1 MSQHA
6 LLLRQLRRTFGG
18 PDGVPPGLERFL
30 DQVSASYQQFDQD
43 RKLTDHAMAVSSSEL
58 ATANAGLHAQNQ
70 RNEAV
75 LARLRQTLR
84 NLHPE
89 SANEG
94 AGEDLLG
101 MAEAI
106 ERLVT
111 ERQTIERAL
120 RQAKEAA
127 DAASRAKSE
136 FLANMSHE
144 IRTPLNGIIGTVNLL
159 KGSALDPQQLH
170 YATLASESGE
180 NLLALINDILDFS
193 KIEAGKLAI
202 ETVDFDLARLLSD
215 LSGGFRLRAEQKK
228 LTFTCALAAE
238 VPPLLQ
244 GDPGR
249 LRQILLNLAGNAL
262 KFTGTGEVAVR
273 IVLTERLSDSVQL
286 RFSVRDTG
294 IGIPADKLGG
304 LFQKFTQADASTT
317 RKFGG
322 TGLGLAICKQ
332 LVELMGGQ
340 IGVNSREGEGSEFWF
355 TLRLACQTA
364 PALGEVAAPAEP
376 VPTAKLALLPG
387 QKSARVLVAEDNFIN
402 QEIIRALLGL
412 LGLAPDLVGDG
423 LEAVQAAAA
432 GNYDLIFMDMQMPEL
447 DGYEATQRIRAN
459 ASASGTGLERVP
471 IIAMTA
477 NAMLGDREKCLEAGM
492 DDYISKPID
501 TVALVGILQRWLPV
515 RD

>member
-18 PDGVPPGLERFL
+18 PEGVPPGLERFL
-30 DQVSASYQQFDQD
+30 EQVSASYQQFDQD
-43 RKLTDHAMAVSSSEL
+43 RKFTDHAMSVSSLEL

-75 LARLRQTLR
+75 LARLRQTIGL
-84 NLHPE
+84 LHPDG
-89 SANEG
+89 G
-94 AGEDLLG
+94 AGEAAGADLLG
-101 MAEAI
+101 LADAI
-106 ERLVT
+106 EHLVT
-111 ERQTIERAL
+111 ERQAIEAAL
-120 RQAKEAA
+120 RQAKDAA

-159 KGSALDPQQLH
+159 KASALDPQQRH
-170 YATLASESGE
+170 YANLAGTSGE
-180 NLLALINDILDFS
+180 NLLELINDILDFS

-202 ETVDFDLARLLSD
+202 ETVDFNLGRLLTD
-215 LSGGFRLRAEQKK
+215 LSGGLSLRAEQKK
-228 LTFTCALAAE
+228 LTFTCEAADD
-238 VPPLLQ
+238 VPLQLQ
-244 GDPGR
+244 GDPNR
-249 LRQILLNLAGNAL
+249 VRQVLLNLTGNAL
-262 KFTGTGEVAVR
+262 KFTGSGAVAVR
-273 IVLTERLSDSVQL
+273 IQLVERKVDSAQL

-294 IGIPADKLGG
+294 IGIPADKLGS

-340 IGVNSREGEGSEFWF
+340 IGVNSWEGEGSEFWF
-355 TLRLACQTA
+355 TLRLAIQEA
-364 PALGEVAAPAEP
+364 PVAGGGAAPP
-376 VPTAKLALLPG
+376 QLALLPG
-387 QKSARVLVAEDNFIN
+387 QTSARVLVAEDNFIN
-402 QEIIRALLGL
+402 QEIIRAVLGM

-423 LEAVQAAAA
+423 LEAVRTAAE

-447 DGYEATQRIRAN
+447 DGYEATQRIRA
-459 ASASGTGLERVP
+459 SGAEHAGVP

-477 NAMLGDREKCLEAGM
+477 NAMIGDREKCIEAGM

-501 TVALVGILQRWLPV
+501 TAVLVGLLQRWLPV

>member
-18 PDGVPPGLERFL
+18 PDAVPPGLELFL
-30 DQVSASYQQFDQD
+30 EQVSASYQQFDQD

-58 ATANAGLHAQNQ
+58 AAANAGLHAQNQ

-75 LARLRQTLR
+75 LARLRQTLQR
-84 NLHPE
+84 LHPE
-89 SANEG
+89 SAG
-94 AGEDLLG
+94 ASAGADVLG

-106 ERLVT
+106 ERLVA
-111 ERQTIERAL
+111 ERQSIERDL
-120 RQAKEAA
+120 HQAKDAA

-202 ETVDFDLARLLSD
+202 ETVDFDLARMLSD
-215 LSGGFRLRAEQKK
+215 LGGGFSLRAEQKK
-228 LTFTCALAAE
+228 LTFTSTLAAE
-238 VPPLLQ
+238 IPILLQ

-262 KFTGTGEVAVR
+262 KFTGTGEVAMR
-273 IVLTERLSDSVQL
+273 IDLVDRLTDSVQL

-294 IGIPADKLGG
+294 IGIPAEKLGG

-340 IGVNSREGEGSEFWF
+340 IGVSSRDGEGSEFWF
-355 TLRLACQTA
+355 TLRLACQ
-364 PALGEVAAPAEP
+364 AAPAPAPATP

-423 LEAVQAAAA
+423 LEAVQATAT

-447 DGYEATQRIRAN
+447 DGYEATQRIRIR
-459 ASASGTGLERVP
+459 ASGEGLARVP

>member
-1 MSQHA
+1 MTLHP
-6 LLLRQLRRTFGG
+6 LLLRQLRRTFGS
-18 PDGVPPGLERFL
+18 PEGVPPGLERFL
-30 DQVSASYQQFDQD
+30 EQVSASYQQFDQD
-43 RKLTDHAMAVSSSEL
+43 RKLTDHAMAVSSLEL

-75 LARLRQTLR
+75 LARLRQTIGL
-84 NLHPE
+84 LHPDG
-89 SANEG
+89 G
-94 AGEDLLG
+94 AGEAAGADLLG
-101 MAEAI
+101 LADAI
-106 ERLVT
+106 ERLVA

-120 RQAKEAA
+120 RQAKDAA
-127 DAASRAKSE
+127 EAASRAKSE

-159 KGSALDPQQLH
+159 KATALDPQQRH
-170 YATLASESGE
+170 YANLAGTSGE
-180 NLLALINDILDFS
+180 NLLELINDILDFS

-202 ETVDFDLARLLSD
+202 ETIDFDLGRLLTD
-215 LSGGFRLRAEQKK
+215 LSGGLSLRAEQKK
-228 LTFTCALAAE
+228 LTFTCEAAAD
-238 VPPLLQ
+238 VPLQLQ
-244 GDPGR
+244 GDPNR
-249 LRQILLNLAGNAL
+249 VRQILLNLTGNAL
-262 KFTGTGEVAVR
+262 KFTGSGEVAVR
-273 IVLTERLSDSVQL
+273 IQLMERKADSAQL

-294 IGIPADKLGG
+294 IGIAAEKLGE

-355 TLRLACQTA
+355 TLRLAFQQVPVA
-364 PALGEVAAPAEP
+364 SAAPPEP
-376 VPTAKLALLPG
+376 AATAKLALLPG

-412 LGLAPDLVGDG
+412 LGLAPELVGDG
-423 LEAVQAAAA
+423 VEAVRAVNE
-432 GNYDLIFMDMQMPEL
+432 GNYDLVFMDMQMPEL
-447 DGYEATQRIRAN
+447 DGYEATQRIRA
-459 ASASGTGLERVP
+459 AETGRARVP
-471 IIAMTA
+471 IVAMTA
-477 NAMLGDREKCLEAGM
+477 NAMQGDREKCLEAGM

>member
-1 MSQHA
+1 MTQHP

-18 PDGVPPGLERFL
+18 PEGVPPGLERFL
-30 DQVSASYQQFDQD
+30 EQVSASYQQFDQD
-43 RKLTDHAMAVSSSEL
+43 RKLTDHAMSVSSLEL
-58 ATANAGLHAQNQ
+58 ATANADLHAQNQ

-75 LARLRQTLR
+75 LARLRQTIGL
-84 NLHPE
+84 LHPDG
-89 SANEG
+89 G
-94 AGEDLLG
+94 AKEAAGADLLG
-101 MAEAI
+101 LADAI

-120 RQAKEAA
+120 RQAKDAA

-144 IRTPLNGIIGTVNLL
+144 IRTPLNGIIGTINLL
-159 KGSALDPQQLH
+159 KASALDRHQLH
-170 YATLASESGE
+170 YVNLASTSGE
-180 NLLALINDILDFS
+180 NLLELINDILDFS

-202 ETVDFDLARLLSD
+202 ETLDFNLGRLLGD
-215 LSGGFRLRAEQKK
+215 LSAGLALRAEQKK
-228 LTFTCALAAE
+228 LTFTCEAE
-238 VPPLLQ
+238 DDVPLKLQ
-244 GDPGR
+244 GDPNR
-249 LRQILLNLAGNAL
+249 VRQVLLNLTGNAL
-262 KFTGTGEVAVR
+262 KFTGSGEVAVR
-273 IVLTERLSDSVQL
+273 IQLVERKTDSAQL

-294 IGIPADKLGG
+294 IGIAADKLGG
-304 LFQKFTQADASTT
+304 LFEKFTQADASTT
-317 RKFGG
+317 RRFGG

-355 TLRLACQTA
+355 TLRLAY
-364 PALGEVAAPAEP
+364 PAAAPFVSSTAAAEP
-376 VPTAKLALLPG
+376 MVPAKLALLPG

-412 LGLAPDLVGDG
+412 LGLTPELVVNGV
-423 LEAVQAAAA
+423 EAVQALKE
-432 GNYDLIFMDMQMPEL
+432 GNYDLVIMDMQMPEL
-447 DGYEATQRIRAN
+447 DGYEATRRIRTAE
-459 ASASGTGLERVP
+459 TGARVP

-477 NAMLGDREKCLEAGM
+477 NAMIGDREKCLDAGM

-501 TVALVGILQRWLPV
+501 TSVLVGVLQRWLPV

>member
-1 MSQHA
+1 MTQHP

-18 PDGVPPGLERFL
+18 PEGVPPGLERFL
-30 DQVSASYQQFDQD
+30 EQVSASYQQFDQD
-43 RKLTDHAMAVSSSEL
+43 RKLTDHAMSVSSLEL
-58 ATANAGLHAQNQ
+58 ATANADLHAQNQ

-75 LARLRQTLR
+75 LARLRQTIGL
-84 NLHPE
+84 LHPDG
-89 SANEG
+89 G
-94 AGEDLLG
+94 AKEAAGADLLG
-101 MAEAI
+101 LADAI

-120 RQAKEAA
+120 RQAKDAA

-144 IRTPLNGIIGTVNLL
+144 IRTPLNGIIGTINLL
-159 KGSALDPQQLH
+159 KASALDRHQLH
-170 YATLASESGE
+170 YVNLASTSGE
-180 NLLALINDILDFS
+180 NLLELINDILDFS

-202 ETVDFDLARLLSD
+202 ETLDFNLGRLLGD
-215 LSGGFRLRAEQKK
+215 LSAGLALRAEQKK
-228 LTFTCALAAE
+228 LTFTCEAE
-238 VPPLLQ
+238 DDVPLKLQ
-244 GDPGR
+244 GDPNR
-249 LRQILLNLAGNAL
+249 VRQVLLNLTGNAL
-262 KFTGTGEVAVR
+262 KFTGSGEVAVR
-273 IVLTERLSDSVQL
+273 IQLVERKTDTAQL

-294 IGIPADKLGG
+294 IGIAADKLGG
-304 LFQKFTQADASTT
+304 LFEKFTQADASTT
-317 RKFGG
+317 RRFGG

-355 TLRLACQTA
+355 TLRLAY
-364 PALGEVAAPAEP
+364 PAAAPFVSSTAAAEP
-376 VPTAKLALLPG
+376 MVPAKLALLPG

-412 LGLAPDLVGDG
+412 LGLTPELVVNGV
-423 LEAVQAAAA
+423 EAVQALKE
-432 GNYDLIFMDMQMPEL
+432 GNYDLVIMDMQMPEL
-447 DGYEATQRIRAN
+447 DGYEATRRIRTAE
-459 ASASGTGLERVP
+459 TGARVP

-477 NAMLGDREKCLEAGM
+477 NAMIGDREKCLDAGM

-501 TVALVGILQRWLPV
+501 TSVLVGVLQRWLPV

>member
-1 MSQHA
+1 MTQHA

-18 PDGVPPGLERFL
+18 PEGVPPGLERFL
-30 DQVSASYQQFDQD
+30 EQVSASYQQFDQD
-43 RKLTDHAMAVSSSEL
+43 RKLTDHAMSVSSLEL

-75 LARLRQTLR
+75 LLRLRQTIGL
-84 NLHPE
+84 LHP
-89 SANEG
+89 AGG
-94 AGEDLLG
+94 AGEAAGADLLG
-101 MAEAI
+101 LADAI

-111 ERQTIERAL
+111 ERQAIEGAL
-120 RQAKEAA
+120 RQAKDAA

-144 IRTPLNGIIGTVNLL
+144 IRTPLNGIIGMINLL
-159 KGSALDPQQLH
+159 KSSALDPQQRH
-170 YATLASESGE
+170 YANLASTSGE
-180 NLLALINDILDFS
+180 NLLELINDILDFS
-193 KIEAGKLAI
+193 KIEAGKLTI
-202 ETVDFDLARLLSD
+202 ETIDFDLSRLLAD
-215 LSGGFRLRAEQKK
+215 LFDGLSLRAEQKK
-228 LTFTCALAAE
+228 LTFTCEADDD
-238 VPPLLQ
+238 VPLKLQ
-244 GDPGR
+244 GDPNR
-249 LRQILLNLAGNAL
+249 VRQVLLNLTGNAL
-262 KFTGTGEVAVR
+262 KFTGSGEVAVR
-273 IVLTERLSDSVQL
+273 IQLAERKMDSAQL

-294 IGIPADKLGG
+294 IGIAADKLGE

-317 RKFGG
+317 RRFGG

-355 TLRLACQTA
+355 TLRLAFQQA
-364 PALGEVAAPAEP
+364 PVAEIGVVAAEP
-376 VPTAKLALLPG
+376 VPTSKLALLPG

-412 LGLAPDLVGDG
+412 LGLVPELVGDG
-423 LEAVQAAAA
+423 VEAVRAVNE
-432 GNYDLIFMDMQMPEL
+432 GNYDLVFMDMQMPEL
-447 DGYEATQRIRAN
+447 DGYEATQRIRA
-459 ASASGTGLERVP
+459 AATGRARVP

-477 NAMLGDREKCLEAGM
+477 NAMIGDREKCLEAGM

>member
-1 MSQHA
+1 MTQHP

-18 PDGVPPGLERFL
+18 PEGVPHGLERFL
-30 DQVSASYQQFDQD
+30 EQVSASYQQFDQD
-43 RKLTDHAMAVSSSEL
+43 RKLTDHAMSVSSLEL

-75 LARLRQTLR
+75 LARLRQTIGL
-84 NLHPE
+84 LHPDG
-89 SANEG
+89 G
-94 AGEDLLG
+94 AGEAAGDDLLG
-101 MAEAI
+101 LADAI

-111 ERQTIERAL
+111 ERQSIERAL
-120 RQAKEAA
+120 RQAKDAA

-159 KGSALDPQQLH
+159 KASCLDPRQLH
-170 YATLASESGE
+170 YANLASTSGE
-180 NLLALINDILDFS
+180 NLLELINDILDFS

-202 ETVDFDLARLLSD
+202 ETLDFDLGRLLTD
-215 LSGGFRLRAEQKK
+215 LAGGLSLRAEQKK
-228 LTFTCALAAE
+228 LTFTCEAAAD
-238 VPPLLQ
+238 VPLQLQ
-244 GDPGR
+244 GDPNR
-249 LRQILLNLAGNAL
+249 VRQVLLNLTGNAL

-273 IVLTERLSDSVQL
+273 IQLVERNADSAQL

-294 IGIPADKLGG
+294 IGIAADKLGE

-340 IGVNSREGEGSEFWF
+340 IGVTSREGAGAEFWF
-355 TLRLACQTA
+355 TLRLAVQQA
-364 PALGEVAAPAEP
+364 PAVMSGAAAAEP
-376 VPTAKLALLPG
+376 VATAKLALLPG

-412 LGLAPDLVGDG
+412 LGLAPELVGDG
-423 LEAVQAAAA
+423 LEAVRAVNE
-432 GNYDLIFMDMQMPEL
+432 GNYDLVFMDMQMPEL
-447 DGYEATQRIRAN
+447 DGYEATQRIRA
-459 ASASGTGLERVP
+459 AATGRARVP

-477 NAMLGDREKCLEAGM
+477 NAMIGDREKCLKAGM